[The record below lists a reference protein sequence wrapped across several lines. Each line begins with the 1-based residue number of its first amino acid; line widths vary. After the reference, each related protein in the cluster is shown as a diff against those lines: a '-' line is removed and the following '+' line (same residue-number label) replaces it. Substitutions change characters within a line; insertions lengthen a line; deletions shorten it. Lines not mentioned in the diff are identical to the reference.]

1 MMGIKF
7 NTKTV
12 INRAALTA
20 GSLPL
25 LMGNALAAENT
36 KTIGGMF
43 LDVVSPLEPMAQETL
58 SWLYNW
64 EVALIPCCA
73 FLALG
78 YVYLKHV
85 FDGGDGGR
93 DKSHAEKAVG
103 EVKMEAIVKGLGVL
117 VVCMIV
123 VYLVYKKLLVVP
135 SA

>member
-1 MMGIKF
+1 MKL
-7 NTKTV
+7 NKKTV
-12 INRAALTA
+12 INRALLSA

-25 LMGNALAAENT
+25 LVGNALAAENT
-36 KTIGGMF
+36 KTVGGMF
-43 LDVVSPLEPMAQETL
+43 LEMVKPLEPMAQDTL
-58 SWLYNW
+58 TWLYNW
-64 EVALIPCCA
+64 EAALIPAGA

-93 DKSHAEKAVG
+93 DKSHAEKAIG

-117 VVCMIV
+117 IVCCII

-135 SA
+135 AA